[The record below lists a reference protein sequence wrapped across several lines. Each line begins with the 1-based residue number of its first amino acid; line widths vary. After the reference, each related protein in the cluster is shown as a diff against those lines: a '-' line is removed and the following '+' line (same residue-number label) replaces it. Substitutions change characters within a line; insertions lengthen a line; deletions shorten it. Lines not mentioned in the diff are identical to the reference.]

1 MIIFCH
7 YCYIR
12 TIEFSPFR
20 KGILININN
29 HENEKETLYTS
40 TDSNS
45 AIRKSIVIG
54 AHSSI
59 MNIYTI
65 VQLILFPLPV
75 YPDGKE
81 VASE

>member
-1 MIIFCH
+1 MKKKHCIVH
-7 YCYIR
+7 
-12 TIEFSPFR
+12 
-20 KGILININN
+20 
-29 HENEKETLYTS
+29 TS

-54 AHSSI
+54 ADSSI

-65 VQLILFPLPV
+65 EQFFLFPLPV
-75 YPDGKE
+75 YPDGKD